1 MNAHGLEPQEIAR
14 RAGSIR
20 RRVLQMN
27 HRAGQGHT
35 GADLSEA
42 DILAALH
49 FRILDIGPDRSAD
62 PDRDRFILSKG
73 HGVGGYYCTLAE
85 GGYIDESS
93 LDTYLQ
99 FGSALPGHPVRGK
112 LPPIE
117 LNTGALGHGMPVAVG
132 LAMAAKLTGR
142 GYRVFVLTGD
152 GELQEGSNWEAAMS
166 AAHFGLDNLTVI
178 VDRNGLQLADRTGK
192 LMSLEPLDRKW
203 EAFGWD
209 IHRTDGNDVAA
220 FVRTIEG
227 IDTTNGRPHVV
238 LAKTVK
244 GRGVSFIED
253 RPEWHHKVPSDN
265 ELTQAIKE
273 LA

>member
-1 MNAHGLEPQEIAR
+1 MNSG
-14 RAGSIR
+14 
-20 RRVLQMN
+20 
-27 HRAGQGHT
+27 AGQGHT

-49 FRILDIGPDRSAD
+49 FRILNIGPNRSTD

-85 GGYIDESS
+85 AGYIDEA
-93 LDTYLQ
+93 LLETYLH
-99 FGSALPGHPVRGK
+99 FDSSLPGHPVRGK

-117 LNTGALGHGMPVAVG
+117 LSTGALGHGMPVAVG
-132 LAMAAKLTGR
+132 LAMAAKLTKR
-142 GYRVFVLTGD
+142 PYRVFVLTGD

-166 AAHFGLDNLTVI
+166 AAHFGLDNLIVT
-178 VDRNGLQLADRTGK
+178 VDRNGLQLADRTET
-192 LMSLEPLDRKW
+192 LMGLEPLDRKW
-203 EAFGWD
+203 EAFGWEV
-209 IHRTDGNDVAA
+209 HHTNGNDVAA
-220 FVRTIEG
+220 YIETLEG

-253 RPEWHHKVPSDN
+253 RPEWHHKVPGND